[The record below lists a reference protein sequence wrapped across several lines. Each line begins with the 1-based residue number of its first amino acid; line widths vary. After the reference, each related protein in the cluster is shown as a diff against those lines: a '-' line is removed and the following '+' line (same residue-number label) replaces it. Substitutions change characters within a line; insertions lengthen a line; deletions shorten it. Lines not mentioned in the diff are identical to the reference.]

1 MKQVRAAEPDRI
13 VHLMLLNELT
23 LGSQAAWLHATIGKA
38 YLYRIGLELL
48 QSDGK
53 LGTNRF
59 RQQISEDDLS
69 RGVNSCQIP
78 SQRSM
83 YSYLQVK
90 IRRQTL
96 LIGDHARK
104 TALGIP
110 GTLVAMSVQLF
121 LPHHQLV
128 SLTLCVHC

>member
-1 MKQVRAAEPDRI
+1 MCCSWQHANSERRARQWSCLFGVPEHDMKQVRAAEPDRI

-69 RGVNSCQIP
+69 KGVNSCQIP
-78 SQRSM
+78 YQRSM
-83 YSYLQVK
+83 
-90 IRRQTL
+90 
-96 LIGDHARK
+96 
-104 TALGIP
+104 
-110 GTLVAMSVQLF
+110 
-121 LPHHQLV
+121 
-128 SLTLCVHC
+128 